1 MGQLD
6 KGVGLSSSNVEMRSD
21 PSSER
26 SEIRA
31 AVVATLSRVMRASIA
46 EAARHSA
53 TAAGNVRRC
62 IGIALM
68 VATGLSAR
76 RHRIKLARYWR
87 LSRVA
92 KLICRR
98 RMGKI
103 YRDITVG

>member
-1 MGQLD
+1 MNKSLGHF
-6 KGVGLSSSNVEMRSD
+6 SSDVEISSA
-21 PSSER
+21 PSSAR
-26 SEIRA
+26 SAIR
-31 AVVATLSRVMRASIA
+31 VADVAPLLRVIRASIA

-87 LSRVA
+87 PSRVA
-92 KLICRR
+92 KLIGICGRR
-98 RMGKI
+98 RSRI
-103 YRDITVG
+103 E